1 MWCID
6 MNPFLREQIGPGAQV
21 VDVVGRCD
29 AVAEFSLQQC
39 RNALFVPDLQATV
52 QQAIGRRMRYLN
64 KQLESR
70 T

>member
-1 MWCID
+1 
-6 MNPFLREQIGPGAQV
+6 MNPFLREQVGRGAQV

-52 QQAIGRRMRYLN
+52 QQAIGRRIRYLK
-64 KQLESR
+64 KQPENR
-70 T
+70 I